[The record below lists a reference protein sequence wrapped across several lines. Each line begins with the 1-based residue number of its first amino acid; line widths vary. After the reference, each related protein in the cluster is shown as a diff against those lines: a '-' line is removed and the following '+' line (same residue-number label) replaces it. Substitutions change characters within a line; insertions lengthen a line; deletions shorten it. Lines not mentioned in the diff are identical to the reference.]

1 MDRLKNNDVIVF
13 AERAAK
19 KLGMELPSKAWM
31 LRYLEAKL
39 PIPILVENE
48 TAQLWIDPFYIAY
61 SHDSEREI
69 HYPYLTEYHIE
80 EEHAS
85 YLWGLQHRRIEKG
98 LPEPIAQAFETAR
111 GTMRRTGRTFIADMD
126 FFRRA

>member
-1 MDRLKNNDVIVF
+1 
-13 AERAAK
+13 
-19 KLGMELPSKAWM
+19 
-31 LRYLEAKL
+31 
-39 PIPILVENE
+39 
-48 TAQLWIDPFYIAY
+48 LWIDPYYIAY

-98 LPEPIAQAFETAR
+98 LPEQIAQTFEAAR
-111 GTMRRTGRTFIADMD
+111 SAMRRTGRQYIIDRD
-126 FFRRA
+126 FFFRGL

>member
-1 MDRLKNNDVIVF
+1 MDRLKNNDVIAF

-31 LRYLEAKL
+31 LRYMEAKL

-48 TAQLWIDPFYIAY
+48 TTQLWIDPYYIAY
-61 SHDSEREI
+61 SRDSEREI

-85 YLWGLQHRRIEKG
+85 YLWAHRLREWAARREQPLKNKGERVKIVCNQRKREEK
-98 LPEPIAQAFETAR
+98 
-111 GTMRRTGRTFIADMD
+111 
-126 FFRRA
+126 